1 MVQKRHHVSHQVGD
15 ALAQVPLAPDI
26 EGDGAEVTREG
37 RALLEEPPAP
47 EAQTSYQN
55 ERRSLAIDVI
65 VYAGAAR
72 DHARHFVVAS
82 NQIRG
87 PITTTTLYA
96 TYI

>member
-37 RALLEEPPAP
+37 RDLLEEPPAP

-65 VYAGAAR
+65 VYAGVTR
-72 DHARHFVVAS
+72 DHDRHVVVAS
-82 NQIRG
+82 NPNQGSIS
-87 PITTTTLYA
+87 TTRLYA
-96 TYI
+96 TCI